1 MLIVNRKCNQKIT
14 KEGASYKLAI
24 NTINT
29 RNLAS

>member
-24 NTINT
+24 NT
-29 RNLAS
+29 RNLASE